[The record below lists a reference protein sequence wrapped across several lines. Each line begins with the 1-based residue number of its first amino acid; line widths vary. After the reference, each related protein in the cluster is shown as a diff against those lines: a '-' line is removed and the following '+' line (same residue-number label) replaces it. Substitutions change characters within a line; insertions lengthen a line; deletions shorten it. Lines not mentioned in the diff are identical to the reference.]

1 MATARDGGARGEKG
15 RGIGPELTTYRQ
27 KRDPERT
34 PEPFGGRPPTG
45 GRLFVVQKHAA
56 RRLHYDLRLEMDGVL
71 KSWAVPKGPSA
82 HAEEKRLAVHVE
94 DHPIEYGDFEGVIP
108 AGNYG
113 AGSVIVW
120 DRGWYRSAKPED
132 PLTQLARG
140 KLEVEIFGHKM
151 RGRWTLARMSGKD
164 KDWLLLKKA
173 DGAAIPAGAV
183 ELTERYPQSVL
194 SGLTVEEMANASG
207 RLAAIR
213 ARLDALGAPRGAVTA
228 RRQPF
233 TLATLAERPFSDP
246 AWLFEIKYD
255 GVRVLASRRGDR
267 VELYGRSGQDTTS
280 RYPEVVRAL
289 RALPVES
296 FVIDGEIVALDDAG
310 RPSFQRLQPRMAL
323 TDPREIDRMAG
334 QRPAIGVFFDCLMLD
349 DRDLRKLPLVERKE
363 CLRLLVPSLGTVRY
377 GDHVVEE
384 GKAFFEAASAQRLE
398 GIVAKRARSV
408 YSGGRTRDWIKI
420 KCQRRQEFV
429 IGGYTDPQGSRGH
442 FGALHLGVYD
452 GPASAPRLVY
462 VSKVGTGF
470 DAAGLEAILGKLRPL
485 ARATSPF
492 DAGAIPTGRGHH
504 WVEPRLVAEVRFT
517 DWTEDGG
524 LRHPTFIGLRDDKKP
539 LECRREEPEQPDPG
553 PEAAPEPLPAS
564 ERSSAPDRSNAS
576 EPVPA
581 DRATRSKHRGQ
592 RHQAGVGGL
601 GGGAAS
607 APPQS
612 EQDFPVAPAPARL
625 QPTNVKKIFWPGEGL
640 TKGDLIAYYER
651 VAPLMLPY
659 LRDRPLVL
667 TRFPDGITGKSFYQK
682 DAPDFAPA
690 WMRTERIYSR
700 DTERDIAYL
709 VVDDVEMLRY
719 VANSG
724 AIPIH
729 LWASRIPSLERPD
742 WLVLDLDPKGAPFTD
757 VVRVALA
764 LRRILDRLE
773 LPSYVKTSGATGLH
787 ILLPLGA
794 RYTYE
799 QCRTFA
805 RLLAVMG
812 VEAQPDISTVA
823 RPLRARGGKVYIDF
837 GQNGHGQTIVAPYS
851 LRPLPGAPA
860 SCPLEWREVTPRLDP
875 ARFTLETLPARF
887 DKMADPLTPVLGD
900 GIDMA
905 AALERI
911 EALHKN
917 PSPLKG
923 EGRVRGGGAKGSL
936 SGRAAPGA
944 GGRTRGRS
952 RPPRA

>member
-1 MATARDGGARGEKG
+1 MATARDSGARGEKG
-15 RGIGPELTTYRQ
+15 RRIGPELTAYRQ

-34 PEPFGGRPPTG
+34 PEPFGGRPPEG

-108 AGNYG
+108 PGNYG

-120 DRGWYRSAKPED
+120 DRGWYRSVKSED
-132 PLTQLARG
+132 PLAQLARG

-164 KDWLLLKKA
+164 KEWLLLKKA
-173 DGAAIPAGAV
+173 DGAAVPPDAA
-183 ELTERYPQSVL
+183 ELIERYPQSVL
-194 SGLTVEEMANASG
+194 SGLTVEEMANVSG

-213 ARLDALGAPRGAVTA
+213 ARLDALDAPRGEVVA

-280 RYPEVVRAL
+280 RYPEVARAL
-289 RALPVES
+289 RALPVDS

-323 TDPREIDRMAG
+323 TDPREIERAAA
-334 QRPAIGVFFDCLMLD
+334 QRPALGVFFDCLMLD
-349 DRDLRKLPLVERKE
+349 DRDLRKLPLVDRKE
-363 CLRLLVPSLGTVRY
+363 CLRLLVPSLGVVRY
-377 GDHVVEE
+377 GDHVAEAGE
-384 GKAFFEAASAQRLE
+384 AFFELASEQRLE
-398 GIVAKRARSV
+398 GLVAKKARSL
-408 YSGGRTRDWIKI
+408 YSGARTRDWVKI

-452 GPASAPRLVY
+452 GPASSPRLVY

-470 DAAGLEAILGKLRPL
+470 DDAKLKAIWEKLAPL
-485 ARATSPF
+485 ARATPPF
-492 DAGAIPTGRGHH
+492 EAGAIPTGRGDH
-504 WVEPRLVAEVRFT
+504 WVEPRLIAEVRFT

-524 LRHPTFIGLRDDKKP
+524 LRHPTFIALRDDKKP
-539 LECRREEPEQPDPG
+539 LECRREEVVE
-553 PEAAPEPLPAS
+553 EPPLTPPS
-564 ERSSAPDRSNAS
+564 PQRGEGEEGNVSPSPPRGGEGRVRGREEE
-576 EPVPA
+576 EP
-581 DRATRSKHRGQ
+581 RFK
-592 RHQAGVGGL
+592 
-601 GGGAAS
+601 
-607 APPQS
+607 
-612 EQDFPVAPAPARL
+612 
-625 QPTNVKKIFWPGEGL
+625 PTNIKKIFWPAEGY
-640 TKGDLIAYYER
+640 TKGDLISYYER

-659 LRDRPLVL
+659 LRERPLVL

-690 WMRTERIYSR
+690 WVRTERIYSR

-719 VANSG
+719 VANS
-724 AIPIH
+724 AALPIH
-729 LWASRIPSLERPD
+729 VWASRIPSLERPD

-812 VEAQPDISTVA
+812 VEAEPDISTVA

-860 SCPLEWREVTPRLDP
+860 SCPIEWREVTARLDP

-887 DKMADPLTPVLGD
+887 DKMADPLTPVLGE

-905 AALERI
+905 AAIERI
-911 EALHKN
+911 EALHT
-917 PSPLKG
+917 PSPGGVKG
-923 EGRVRGGGAKGSL
+923 GV

>member
-1 MATARDGGARGEKG
+1 MATARDGGARAARG
-15 RGIGPELTTYRQ
+15 RGIGPGLAAYRG

-34 PEPFGGRPPTG
+34 PEPFGGRPDTG

-82 HAEEKRLAVHVE
+82 HAEEKRLAVQVE
-94 DHPIEYGDFEGVIP
+94 DHPVEYGDFEGVIP
-108 AGNYG
+108 PGNYG
-113 AGSVIVW
+113 AGAVIVW
-120 DRGWYRSAKPED
+120 DRGSYRSVKPED
-132 PLTQLARG
+132 PLDQLARG

-151 RGRWTLARMSGKD
+151 RGRWTLARMSGKT

-173 DGAAIPAGAV
+173 DGAAVPPGAAD
-183 ELTERYPQSVL
+183 LTDRYPQSVL
-194 SGLTVEEMANASG
+194 SGLSVEEMADRAG
-207 RLAAIR
+207 RPGAVR
-213 ARLDALGAPRGAVTA
+213 AHLDALGAPRGEVIA
-228 RRQPF
+228 RKQPF
-233 TLATLAERPFSDP
+233 TLATLAERSFSDP
-246 AWLFEIKYD
+246 AWLYEIKYD
-255 GVRVLASRRGDR
+255 GVRVLASRRGER
-267 VELYGRSGQDTTS
+267 VELYGRSGQDTTT
-280 RYPEVVRAL
+280 RYPEVARAL
-289 RALPVES
+289 RALPIDS
-296 FVIDGEIVALDDAG
+296 FVIDGEIVALDEAG
-310 RPSFQRLQPRMAL
+310 RPSFQRLQSRMGL
-323 TDPREIDRMAG
+323 TDPREIERMAAR
-334 QRPAIGVFFDCLMLD
+334 QPVIGVFFDCLMLG
-349 DRDLRKLPLVERKE
+349 DRDLRGLPLVDRKA
-363 CLRLLVPSLGTVRY
+363 CLQLLVPPLGTVRY
-377 GDHVVEE
+377 GDHVVEAGE
-384 GKAFFEAASAQRLE
+384 AFFDLASEQRLE
-398 GIVAKRARSV
+398 GIVAKRARSL
-408 YSGGRTRDWIKI
+408 YTGTRTRDWIKI

-442 FGALHLGVYD
+442 FGALHLGLYD
-452 GPASAPRLVY
+452 GPVAAPRLVY

-470 DAAGLEAILGKLRPL
+470 DRIGLRTIWEALRPL

-492 DAGAIPTGRGHH
+492 GAGAVPTGRGHH
-504 WVEPRLVAEVRFT
+504 WVEPRLVCEVRFT
-517 DWTEDGG
+517 EWTEDGG
-524 LRHPTFIGLRDDKKP
+524 LRHPTFVGLRDDKKP
-539 LECRREEPEQPDPG
+539 TDCRREEPPPEGESSGG
-553 PEAAPEPLPAS
+553 PERLSAPERSRASEPLPA
-564 ERSSAPDRSNAS
+564 DR
-576 EPVPA
+576 V
-581 DRATRSKHRGQ
+581 TRSTQRGQ
-592 RHQAGVGGL
+592 RNRAGVGGL

-607 APPQS
+607 APPQA
-612 EQDFPVAPAPARL
+612 EQEAPVASAPARF
-625 QPTNVKKIFWPGEGL
+625 QATNIKKVFWPTEGL

-667 TRFPDGITGKSFYQK
+667 TRFPDGIDGKSFYQK
-682 DAPDFAPA
+682 DAPEFAPA
-690 WMRTERIYSR
+690 WVRTEHIYSR
-700 DTERDIAYL
+700 DTGRDIAYL
-709 VVDDVEMLRY
+709 VVDDTEMLRY
-719 VANSG
+719 VANSA

-773 LPSYVKTSGATGLH
+773 VPSYVKTSGATGLH

-805 RLLAVMG
+805 RLLAVLG
-812 VEAQPDISTVA
+812 VEAEPDISTVA

-837 GQNGHGQTIVAPYS
+837 GQNGYGQTIVAPYS

-875 ARFTLETLPARF
+875 ARFTLETLPPRF
-887 DKMADPLTPVLGD
+887 DKRDDPLRPVLGD

-905 AALERI
+905 AALERV
-911 EALHKN
+911 EALRASG
-917 PSPLKG
+917 PG
-923 EGRVRGGGAKGSL
+923 GRVSAAR
-936 SGRAAPGA
+936 APGA